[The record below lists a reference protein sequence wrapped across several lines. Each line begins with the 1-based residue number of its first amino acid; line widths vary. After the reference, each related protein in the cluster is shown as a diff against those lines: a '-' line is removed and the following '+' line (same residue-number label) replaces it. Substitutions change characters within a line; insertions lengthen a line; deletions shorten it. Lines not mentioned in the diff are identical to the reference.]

1 MDIKKIREISGLSQS
16 QFSKK
21 YRIPVKTIGNW
32 EQGVRECPEYVL
44 DLLEQYVLEDK
55 KEKEFREKMDAN
67 ITLEMT
73 NDSDYR
79 TIPEFKN
86 RMVSY
91 RKIWIYEEIPEKKA
105 PKELREEGL
114 KGSGAGITYGIY
126 FKSNTAGE
134 MYGKYYKRYVR
145 HIAYAPKV
153 FEQDEWLKRIKKTEG
168 RIKVKDDEM
177 KIRMKKCLDVYNW
190 CDVEIYSNKD
200 YDGENSI
207 DERYDKYIEAY
218 LKRYVFEMELRIKIS
233 EEDAVRLKRV
243 AELRPE
249 HLQKVVWKDL
259 SARV

>member
-21 YRIPVKTIGNW
+21 YKIPIKTIGNW

-44 DLLEQYVLEDK
+44 KLLEQYVLEDK

-73 NDSDYR
+73 NDIDYR
-79 TIPEFKN
+79 TIPEFAN
-86 RMVSY
+86 RIVRY
-91 RKIWIYEEIPEKKA
+91 RKIWIYEEISEKKA
-105 PKELREEGL
+105 PKELREEKL
-114 KGSGAGITYGIY
+114 EGSGAGIKYGIY

-134 MYGKYYKRYVR
+134 MYGKYYKQYVR
-145 HIAYAPKV
+145 HIAYASKP
-153 FEQDEWLKRIKKTEG
+153 FDQAEWLKRIKKTNG
-168 RIKVKDDEM
+168 KIAVKDDEM
-177 KIRMKKCLDVYNW
+177 KVKMKNCLDIYNW
-190 CDVEIYSNKD
+190 CDVEIYSNND

-218 LKRYVFEMELRIKIS
+218 LKRYVFEMELRVKIS
-233 EEDAVRLKRV
+233 EEDAARLKRV
-243 AELRPE
+243 TELKAE
-249 HLQKVVWKDL
+249 HLQKVTWKEL

>member
-44 DLLEQYVLEDK
+44 ELLEQYVLEDK
-55 KEKEFREKMDAN
+55 KERECREKMDGV
-67 ITLEMT
+67 IIEIT
-73 NDSDYR
+73 NDNDYR
-79 TIPEFKN
+79 TISEFTD
-86 RMVSY
+86 RMVRY

-145 HIAYAPKV
+145 HIAYASKV
-153 FEQDEWLKRIKKTEG
+153 FEQDEWLKRINGKIAVGDDE
-168 RIKVKDDEM
+168 IKVK
-177 KIRMKKCLDVYNW
+177 MKKCLDIYNW

-200 YDGENSI
+200 YDGENII

-218 LKRYVFEMELRIKIS
+218 LKRYVFEIELRVKIS
-233 EEDAVRLKRV
+233 EEDAARLKRV
-243 AELRPE
+243 AELRAE
-249 HLQKVVWKDL
+249 HLQKVIWKDL

>member
-44 DLLEQYVLEDK
+44 ELLEQYVLEDK
-55 KEKEFREKMDAN
+55 KEKEFREKMN
-67 ITLEMT
+67 GVIIETT
-73 NDSDYR
+73 NDNDYR
-79 TIPEFKN
+79 TISEFTN
-86 RMVSY
+86 RMVRY
-91 RKIWIYEEIPEKKA
+91 RKIWIYEEVPEKKA

-114 KGSGAGITYGIY
+114 KGSGAGITYGVY

-153 FEQDEWLKRIKKTEG
+153 FEQDEWLKRIKKTNG
-168 RIKVKDDEM
+168 RIEVKDDEM

-190 CDVEIYSNKD
+190 CDVEVYGNRD
-200 YDGENSI
+200 YDGENII
-207 DERYDKYIEAY
+207 DERYDKYIEEY

-233 EEDAVRLKRV
+233 EEDAARLKRV
-243 AELRPE
+243 AELRAE
-249 HLQKVVWKDL
+249 HLQKVIWKDL